1 MALLSLLLAMVSL
14 VHVELAM
21 GLPLIYNTTSG
32 PVAGKLN
39 VHLVAHTH
47 DDVGWLK
54 TVDQYYSGTNNS
66 IQNVAVHLIL
76 DTVVAALQEDPN
88 RKFIYVEQAFFQRW
102 WREQTPR
109 KQNIV
114 KQLVNAGQLEFING
128 GWCMHDEATTHYIDM
143 IDQTTLG
150 HKYIKDQFG
159 KVPRCGWQI
168 DPFGH
173 SAVQGYLL
181 GAELGFNGMFFAR
194 IDYQDKLK
202 RLNESTMEMVWQ
214 ASRTF
219 GDSAQIFTGAF
230 YDFYYP
236 PDGFNFD
243 FESFDTPIQDDPLLF
258 DFNVQE
264 RVEDFV
270 TYAETQASHF
280 RTNHIMWTL
289 GGDFQYQNA
298 HGWFKQLDKFINWV
312 NKDGRVNTFYSTP
325 SIYTDAKFAANES
338 WPLKQ
343 DDFFPYAD
351 CPHCYWTGY
360 FTSRPALKSYV
371 RLLSNYFMMAR
382 QLEFFVR
389 RRSNGPNTDTLWD
402 AVAVS
407 QHHDAVSGTEKQ
419 HTANDYALRLS
430 IAFSEA
436 EQLVNLALGCLV
448 ERANNSICQHAGIS
462 FSQCPLLNLSFC
474 PASESINNFNGSL
487 VVLAYNALG
496 WSRTE
501 YIRIPVNSKFVQV
514 TDSAGVAVP
523 AQLLPVSS
531 ITKELR
537 RKYVQGYLG
546 ISSGAAP
553 AYWLTFPATIPALGY
568 RTYTVSTSEK
578 KGYTSASTSEVLPQK
593 TAVTVGPSSLK
604 MDFSENGLLSAII
617 DTDTGTNVSMQAS
630 YFYYEGH
637 TGSDGQGVDGAYLF
651 RPTAN
656 SASFFNTFANVTIVT
671 GPLVHEVWQEFAPW
685 IYQVN
690 RLYKG
695 KDYAE
700 LEYVIGAIPIEDDVG
715 KDVIIRFTSSV
726 GSDTSFYTDSNGRDF
741 IKRIRDYRTDWKLEV
756 NEPVAGNYYPVILEC
771 I

>member
-1 MALLSLLLAMVSL
+1 
-14 VHVELAM
+14 
-21 GLPLIYNTTSG
+21 
-32 PVAGKLN
+32 
-39 VHLVAHTH
+39 
-47 DDVGWLK
+47 
-54 TVDQYYSGTNNS
+54 
-66 IQNVAVHLIL
+66 
-76 DTVVAALQEDPN
+76 
-88 RKFIYVEQAFFQRW
+88 
-102 WREQTPR
+102 
-109 KQNIV
+109 
-114 KQLVNAGQLEFING
+114 
-128 GWCMHDEATTHYIDM
+128 
-143 IDQTTLG
+143 
-150 HKYIKDQFG
+150 
-159 KVPRCGWQI
+159 
-168 DPFGH
+168 
-173 SAVQGYLL
+173 
-181 GAELGFNGMFFAR
+181 
-194 IDYQDKLK
+194 
-202 RLNESTMEMVWQ
+202 
-214 ASRTF
+214 
-219 GDSAQIFTGAF
+219 
-230 YDFYYP
+230 
-236 PDGFNFD
+236 
-243 FESFDTPIQDDPLLF
+243 
-258 DFNVQE
+258 
-264 RVEDFV
+264 
-270 TYAETQASHF
+270 
-280 RTNHIMWTL
+280 
-289 GGDFQYQNA
+289 
-298 HGWFKQLDKFINWV
+298 
-312 NKDGRVNTFYSTP
+312 
-325 SIYTDAKFAANES
+325 
-338 WPLKQ
+338 
-343 DDFFPYAD
+343 
-351 CPHCYWTGY
+351 
-360 FTSRPALKSYV
+360 
-371 RLLSNYFMMAR
+371 
-382 QLEFFVR
+382 
-389 RRSNGPNTDTLWD
+389 
-402 AVAVS
+402 
-407 QHHDAVSGTEKQ
+407 
-419 HTANDYALRLS
+419 
-430 IAFSEA
+430 
-436 EQLVNLALGCLV
+436 
-448 ERANNSICQHAGIS
+448 
-462 FSQCPLLNLSFC
+462 CPLLNLSFC

-756 NEPVAGNYYPVILEC
+756 NEPVAGNYYPVNLGMYLTDSKNEFSLLVDRAVGGASLKNGELELMLHRRLVYDDNRGVGEPLNEMVC
-771 I
+771 VGSSCEGLTVQGKLFLHVNPSGKGSRWRRSVGQQVYSPLQLAFTTLGHNESWLKTGFPSFSGMSNNYNLPENVALITLQELDDGHTLLRLAHLYELNEDEELSSKAYVDLKKVFPNRQVQSIEETSLSANQKKSEMKAPLKWKVEGTGEMQQAAQRGGPIDQKDLIVELAPMEIRTFLLSFR